1 MKAKISLVPWLGAWI
16 AAPLTATYLSL
27 NSLMHHAA
35 WQYAVEFCVF
45 LGLGILQYRYAQ
57 TKWLRSLLWPALIVM
72 ITGLAANGPL
82 DEKLW
87 IFFYAIGVVLLAMHL
102 MKDFQDALHPR
113 PALAAMVAV
122 IAVLGLRYLHLSTN
136 TESLDQATHHHTLS
150 TVNRLIDDIRYD
162 SNHVD
167 ARTVDETPVI
177 IVSID
182 TLRAD
187 FAKNMSSWRRL
198 ASLGAWWDHSMSTA
212 SWTLPA
218 AASLVTGLPPSNHGA
233 GCFADQC
240 QGLDANI
247 PTIAEVLS
255 ERGYQT
261 VAVTGNPWITEET
274 GFGRGFD
281 RYFDFSGIT
290 PVRFSIAGQPRG
302 AHAQDGERLVDAAI
316 DLLDGLPDTGFFLWL
331 HLIDPHMPYF
341 HAERPEIR
349 NILASTMRYSP
360 PASASVRAHVVDGY
374 QKEVDHA
381 DQQLNRFLDAL
392 ENSGVLDSAI
402 IVFTS
407 DHGEEFWEHGN
418 VEHGHSHH
426 SEVIEVPLVL
436 IGPDI
441 QPGKRDGVA
450 SILDIVPTIEAM
462 IGLESNGIDLR
473 EPIAADRIAA
483 AYGNAHVQNARSAR
497 NGRVRVIVE
506 GGSAPEQPFIH
517 AYDLVNDPE
526 ERLPWVPPREDPVVQ
541 AALSIKPPAVG
552 TKAML
557 NAENLK
563 ALGYLE

>member
-1 MKAKISLVPWLGAWI
+1 MKLKNTVIPWLGAWI
-16 AAPLTATYLSL
+16 AAPITATYLSV
-27 NSLMHHAA
+27 NSLMRHQV
-35 WQYAVEFCVF
+35 WQYAVEFLVF
-45 LGLGILQYRYAQ
+45 LALGILQYKYARA
-57 TKWLRSLLWPALIVM
+57 KWLRSLLWPALIVM

-102 MKDFQDALHPR
+102 MKDFQDALQPR

-122 IAVLGLRYLHLSTN
+122 AAVICLRYLHLSTN
-136 TESLDQATHHHTLS
+136 TESLDAATHHHTLS
-150 TVNRLIDDIRYD
+150 TINRLIDDIRYD
-162 SNHVD
+162 GADFIAS
-167 ARTVDETPVI
+167 TVDDAPII
-177 IVSID
+177 IVSVD

-187 FAKNMSSWRRL
+187 FAKNMSSWQRL
-198 ASLGAWWDHSMSTA
+198 TSLGAWWDTSMSSA

-218 AASLVTGLPPSNHGA
+218 AASLVTGLPPSEHGA

-240 QGLDANI
+240 QGLDADV
-247 PTIAEVLS
+247 PTIAQVLS
-255 ERGYQT
+255 EQGYQT
-261 VAVTGNPWITEET
+261 IAVTGNPWITEET

-302 AHAQDGERLVDAAI
+302 AHAQDGERLVSKAI
-316 DLLDGLPDTGFFLWL
+316 ELIDQLPNKGFFLWL

-360 PASASVRAHVVDGY
+360 PASDSVRSHVVDGY

-381 DQQLNRFLDAL
+381 DLHLNRFLDAL
-392 ENSGVLDSAI
+392 ENAGLLESSI

-436 IGPDI
+436 VGPDI
-441 QPGKRDGVA
+441 QPGKRDGVT
-450 SILDIVPTIEAM
+450 SIMDIVPTLRAM
-462 IGLESNGIDLR
+462 TGLESNGIDLR
-473 EPIAADRIAA
+473 NPIAADRIAA

-497 NGRVRVIVE
+497 NNKVRVIVE
-506 GGSAPEQPFIH
+506 GDSAHGQPFIH
-517 AYDLVNDPE
+517 AYDLLNDPD
-526 ERLPWVPPREDPVVQ
+526 ERVPWVPRRDDPVMQ
-541 AALSIKPPAVG
+541 AALSIHPPAAG
-552 TKAML
+552 KKANL